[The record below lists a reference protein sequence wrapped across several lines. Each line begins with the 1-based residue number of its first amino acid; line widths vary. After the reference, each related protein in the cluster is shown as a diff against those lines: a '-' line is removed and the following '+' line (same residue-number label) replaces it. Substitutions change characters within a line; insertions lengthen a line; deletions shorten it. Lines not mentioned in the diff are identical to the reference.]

1 MRNAEYTT
9 TFSNVARLMPGEAPA
24 SLAQRERIALCSMVY
39 GLAPQACLEIGTFR
53 GGSAFIIGDALDDI
67 GLDGRLL
74 CIEPFVD
81 GIDREMIKAT
91 AHHTTIHQGYF
102 PTDVPIEFCGQGR
115 ERRFEFC
122 FYDGDHTYEGVRDH
136 LIVLP
141 RWMKP
146 GSFVLCHDGYN
157 AYQACGI
164 REAVQHGGMS
174 TAE

>member
-1 MRNAEYTT
+1 
-9 TFSNVARLMPGEAPA
+9 
-24 SLAQRERIALCSMVY
+24 MVY

-53 GGSAFIIGDALDDI
+53 GGSAFIISGALDDI

-91 AHHTTIHQGYF
+91 AHNTTIHQGYF
-102 PTDVPIEFCGQGR
+102 PTDVPIEFCGQGT

-136 LIVLP
+136 LIALP
-141 RWMKP
+141 RWIKP
-146 GSFVLCHDGYN
+146 VLSCFVMT
-157 AYQACGI
+157 AIMRI
-164 REAVQHGGMS
+164 RRVASARLSSTGGMS